1 MSFLPILILAIV
13 IYVIAYIGY
22 GNYLDKIV
30 GIDEKA
36 KTPAHAMNDGVD
48 YVPAKAPVLLG
59 HHFASIAGAGPITGP
74 IAAIVFGW
82 VPCFLWIVLGCV
94 FVWGVHDYFG

>member
-1 MSFLPILILAIV
+1 MSLLAILILAIV

-48 YVPAKAPVLLG
+48 YVPAKAPVL
-59 HHFASIAGAGPITGP
+59 
-74 IAAIVFGW
+74 
-82 VPCFLWIVLGCV
+82 
-94 FVWGVHDYFG
+94 